1 MIMSNKK
8 GLTVRD
14 VVFIGMLS
22 ALCTIGTTIKI
33 PYGNGA
39 MVHLGSAAIYT
50 VAIVFGRT
58 YGGFSGAIGSGLFDL
73 VMGFSPYTIWSFFI
87 KGIAGYIVGGIS
99 HSGDSEGKTVGKNI
113 LACLLGGAW
122 TVGGYIVAWTVVIGK
137 FEAALLNIPS
147 SLITSGVGMV
157 IAIPLSIALK
167 RALNNTNLLEGIK
180 K

>member
-1 MIMSNKK
+1 MNNKK
-8 GLTVRD
+8 GLGVRD
-14 VVFIGMLS
+14 IVFIGMLS

-50 VAIVFGRT
+50 IAIIFGRT
-58 YGGFSGAIGSGLFDL
+58 YGGFAGAIGSGLFDL
-73 VMGFSPYTIWSFFI
+73 IMGFSPYTMWSFFI
-87 KGIAGYIVGGIS
+87 KGIAGYIVGGVA
-99 HSGDSEGKTVGKNI
+99 HSGDSEGKSIGKNI
-113 LACLLGGAW
+113 FACLMGATW
-122 TVGGYIVAWTVVIGK
+122 TLGGYIVAWTAVIGK

-147 SLITSGVGMV
+147 SLITSGVAMI

-167 RALNNTNLLEGIK
+167 KALDNTNLLDGIK